1 MSERKTIT
9 PAHRYRNNDR
19 LIGIGNTFWNTSYEH
34 GVAGIVGDLED
45 GVFHTPDGHEFVNFT
60 VCSYLDLD
68 THPKVID
75 GAVAS
80 LRRFGVLDHCIPRT
94 RVQTPVLLEL
104 EESLGELFGAMVIS
118 AISTAAAST
127 GLLPVIAS
135 GHLGNGTRPLMVF
148 DKNAHVSMANA
159 KPSCADETEVV
170 SCGHHDLDFLKDMC
184 RTYERVC
191 YVVDGSD
198 SLGGYAPVHEL
209 AELQEKYNLLVFYD
223 DSHSLSA
230 YGERGIGYVRSHSPV
245 LDERTITVATLSK
258 GFGAGGTAIL
268 LDGYPEQTR
277 RLIERFAGPL
287 GYSQKMNAAAVGAA
301 LASAE
306 IHRTEELTL
315 LQGRLRSN
323 IALFDSLVATG
334 QSDSTYPIRVV
345 PMTDETVIDAAKQV
359 FAAGFYTSP
368 VFFPIV
374 ARGTAGLRVMLRAGQ
389 SEEQIRRLC
398 AALVRAGAR
407 PAAAAPAPGT
417 GGEHLAATTGEGAPD
432 GHA

>member
-9 PAHRYRNNDR
+9 PTHRYRNNDK
-19 LIGIGNTFWNTSYEH
+19 LIGVGNTFWNMSEEH
-34 GVAGIVGDLED
+34 GVAGIVGDLTD
-45 GVFHTPDGHEFVNFT
+45 GVFRMADGHEFVNFT

-75 GAVAS
+75 GAVDA

-94 RVQTPVLLEL
+94 RVQTSVLLEL

-127 GLLPVIAS
+127 GLLPLISS

-148 DKNAHVSMANA
+148 DKNAHVSLANA

-170 SCGHHDLDFLKDMC
+170 TCRHHDLDYLEDMC

-198 SLGGYAPVHEL
+198 SLGGYAPVDEL
-209 AELQEKYNLLVFYD
+209 AVLQDKYNLMVFYD

-268 LDGYPEQTR
+268 LDGYPRETR
-277 RLIERFAGPL
+277 RIIERFAGPL

-301 LASAE
+301 LASAD
-306 IHRTEELTL
+306 IHRTDELTR

-323 IALFDSLVATG
+323 IALFDSLIATE
-334 QSDSTYPIRVV
+334 QSGSTYPIRLV
-345 PMTDETVIDAAKQV
+345 PMSDETVISAGQQV
-359 FAAGFYTSP
+359 FEAGFYVSP

-389 SEEQIRRLC
+389 TEDQIRTLC
-398 AALVRAGAR
+398 SALRAAGAR
-407 PAAAAPAPGT
+407 EAAASSEPV
-417 GGEHLAATTGEGAPD
+417 LR
-432 GHA
+432 

>member
-1 MSERKTIT
+1 MTSERKIIT
-9 PAHRYRNNDR
+9 PTHRYRNNDK
-19 LIGIGNTFWNTSYEH
+19 LIGIGNTFWNMSAEH
-34 GVAGIVGDLED
+34 GVAGIVGDLAD
-45 GVFHTPDGHEFVNFT
+45 GVFRMADGHEFVNFT

-75 GAVAS
+75 GAVAA
-80 LRRFGVLDHCIPRT
+80 LRHFGVLDHCIPRT
-94 RVQTPVLLEL
+94 RVQTRVLLEL
-104 EESLGELFGAMVIS
+104 EESLGDLFGAMVIS

-127 GLLPVIAS
+127 GLLPLIAS
-135 GHLGNGTRPLMVF
+135 GHLGNGIRPLMVF

-159 KPSCADETEVV
+159 KPTCADETEVV
-170 SCGHHDLDFLKDMC
+170 TCRHHDLDYIEDMC

-198 SLGGYAPVHEL
+198 SLGGYAPVTEL

-230 YGERGIGYVRSHSPV
+230 YGERGVGYVRSHCPV
-245 LDERTITVATLSK
+245 LDDRTVTVATLSK

-268 LDGYPEQTR
+268 LDGYPVETR

-306 IHRTEELTL
+306 IHRTEELTR

-323 IALFDSLVATG
+323 IALFDSLLTTE
-334 QSDSTYPIRVV
+334 QSGSTYPIRVV
-345 PMTDETVIDAAKQV
+345 PMTDETVVEAAQRV
-359 FAAGFYTSP
+359 FAAGYYTSP

-389 SEEQIRRLC
+389 TEDQIRRLC
-398 AALVRAGAR
+398 SVLVEAGAR
-407 PAAAAPAPGT
+407 PAAVQPEPVT
-417 GGEHLAATTGEGAPD
+417 R
-432 GHA
+432 

>member
-1 MSERKTIT
+1 MSDRKRIT
-9 PAHRYRNNDR
+9 PTHRYRNNDK
-19 LIGIGNTFWNTSYEH
+19 LIGVGNVFWNASEEH
-34 GVAGIVGDLED
+34 GVAGIVGDLHD
-45 GVFHTPDGHEFVNFT
+45 GVFHMADGHEFVNFT

-75 GAVAS
+75 GAVDA

-104 EESLGELFGAMVIS
+104 EESLGELFGATVIS

-127 GLLPVIAS
+127 GLLPLIAS

-170 SCGHHDLDFLKDMC
+170 TCRHHDLDFLEDQC

-198 SLGGYAPVHEL
+198 SLGGYAPVEEL
-209 AELQEKYNLLVFYD
+209 AALQDRYNLLVFYD

-230 YGERGIGYVRSHSPV
+230 YGERGLGYVRSHTPA
-245 LDERTITVATLSK
+245 LDDRTITVATLSK

-268 LDGYPEQTR
+268 LNGFPHATR

-306 IHRTEELTL
+306 IHRTAELTE
-315 LQGRLRSN
+315 LQGRLRAN
-323 IALFDSLVATG
+323 IALFDSLLATG
-334 QSDSTYPIRVV
+334 QAGSSYPIRVV
-345 PMTDETVIDAAKQV
+345 PVGDDVVIDAAQRV
-359 FAAGFYTSP
+359 FRAGFYTSP

-374 ARGTAGLRVMLRAGQ
+374 ARGSAGLRVMLRAGQ
-389 SEEQIRRLC
+389 TEEQITRLC
-398 AALVRAGAR
+398 AVLVEAGAQ
-407 PAAAAPAPGT
+407 PAGAQPA
-417 GGEHLAATTGEGAPD
+417 GAV
-432 GHA
+432 HA

>member
-1 MSERKTIT
+1 MSVRKSIT
-9 PAHRYRNNDR
+9 PTHRYRNNDK
-19 LIGIGNTFWNTSYEH
+19 LIGIGNAFWNTSYEN
-34 GVAGIVGDLED
+34 GVAGVVGDLQD
-45 GVFHTPDGHEFVNFT
+45 GVFHMADGHEFVNFT

-68 THPKVID
+68 THPKVIE
-75 GAVAS
+75 GAVES

-94 RVQTPVLLEL
+94 RVQTSVLLEL
-104 EESLGELFGAMVIS
+104 EESLGELFGATVIS
-118 AISTAAAST
+118 ALSTAAAST
-127 GLLPVIAS
+127 GLLPLIAS

-148 DKNAHVSMANA
+148 DKNAHVSLGNA

-170 SCGHHDLDFLKDMC
+170 TSGHHDLDFLEDMC

-198 SLGGYAPVHEL
+198 SLGGYAPVVEL
-209 AELQEKYNLLVFYD
+209 AELQEKHNLLVFYD

-245 LDERTITVATLSK
+245 LDERTITVATLTK

-268 LDGYPEQTR
+268 LDGYPEETR

-301 LASAE
+301 VASAE
-306 IHRTEELTL
+306 IHRTEELTR
-315 LQGRLRSN
+315 LQRRLQAN
-323 IALFDSLVATG
+323 IALFDSLVTTEQAG
-334 QSDSTYPIRVV
+334 STFPIRLV
-345 PMTDETVIDAAKQV
+345 PMSDATVVEAARQV

-389 SEEQIRRLC
+389 TEEQIRRLSV
-398 AALVRAGAR
+398 ALIQAGAR
-407 PAAAAPAPGT
+407 PAAESTGT
-417 GGEHLAATTGEGAPD
+417 VTG
-432 GHA
+432 

>member
-1 MSERKTIT
+1 MSERKSIT
-9 PAHRYRNNDR
+9 PTHRYRDNDR
-19 LIGIGNTFWNTSYEH
+19 LIGIGNAFWNMSYEH
-34 GVAGIVGDLED
+34 GVAGIVGDLDD
-45 GVFHTPDGHEFVNFT
+45 GVFHMPDGHEFVNFT

-68 THPKVID
+68 THPGVID

-104 EESLGELFGAMVIS
+104 EDSLGELFGAMVIS
-118 AISTAAAST
+118 AVSTAAAST
-127 GLLPVIAS
+127 GLLPLVAS

-170 SCGHHDLDFLKDMC
+170 TCRHHDLDFLKDMC
-184 RTYERVC
+184 RSYERVC

-198 SLGGYAPVHEL
+198 SLGGYAPVDEL
-209 AELQEKYNLLVFYD
+209 AELQERYDLLVYYD

-268 LDGYPEQTR
+268 LDGYAQDTR

-306 IHRTEELTL
+306 IHRTDELTR
-315 LQGRLRSN
+315 LQDRLRSR
-323 IALFDSLVATG
+323 IALFDSLVATA
-334 QSDSTYPIRVV
+334 QSGGSYPIRVV
-345 PMTDETVIDAAKQV
+345 PMSDETVVDAARRV

-389 SEEQIRRLC
+389 TEEQITRLC
-398 AALVRAGAR
+398 SALVEAGAR
-407 PAAAAPAPGT
+407 PAAPQPEPASR
-417 GGEHLAATTGEGAPD
+417 
-432 GHA
+432 